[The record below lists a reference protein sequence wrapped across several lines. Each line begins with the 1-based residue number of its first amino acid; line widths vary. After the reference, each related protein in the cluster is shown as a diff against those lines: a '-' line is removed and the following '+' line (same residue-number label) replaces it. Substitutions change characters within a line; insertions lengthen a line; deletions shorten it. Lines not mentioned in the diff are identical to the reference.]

1 MSERVRSFT
10 LLVPGPWRSAAE
22 LVQKVDGARE
32 RGGAPLANGDVE
44 LQIVEDDRFGA
55 AFAFGRRGP
64 LPAELRTQIDRCR
77 HAAVVEIALRLESDH
92 AAIAKLGRALRDAGG
107 LAVRMEL
114 SGGASTW
121 ESWLA
126 RLDSGS
132 VVDIYDAAVILV
144 RDGDTVFSVGMH
156 HFDRPDAEIR
166 MSDPR
171 EAIAWLDAFHGYQLV
186 EDPLLVSGQT
196 FRPEEDARPRVFER
210 WPDAR
215 HRSSDGRYNPFGV
228 YRFLDEKVKARPPS
242 ELVPTIMPS
251 LVAMLMAQENA
262 KRAPLTKQEV
272 EVLVAKAPAMMMKR
286 DHARALERSRGYAD
300 IDPELA
306 WEQWQIVRA
315 SNQSN
320 G

>member
-1 MSERVRSFT
+1 MSERVRAFT
-10 LLVPGPWRSAAE
+10 LLVPGPWRTAEE
-22 LVQKVDGARE
+22 LVAKVPGARA
-32 RGGAPLANGDVE
+32 RGEAPLESGDVDI
-44 LQIVEDDRFGA
+44 QIVEDEAFGA
-55 AFAFGRRGP
+55 AFAFGRGGP
-64 LPAELRTQIDRCR
+64 LPAELRGQIDRCR
-77 HAAVVEIALRLESDH
+77 HAAVVAIALRLESDH
-92 AAIAKLGRALRDAGG
+92 AAVAKIGRALRDAGG

-121 ESWLA
+121 DTWLA

-132 VVDIYDAAVILV
+132 VVDIYDAAVIMV
-144 RDGDTVFSVGMH
+144 RDGDTIFSVGMH
-156 HFDRPDAEIR
+156 HFDRPDAEVR
-166 MSDPR
+166 MADPR
-171 EAIAWLDAFHGYQLV
+171 AAIAWLDAFHGYQLV

-196 FRPEEDARPRVFER
+196 FRPEKDARPRVFER

-215 HRSSDGRYNPFGV
+215 HHASDGRYNPFGV
-228 YRFLDEKVKARPPS
+228 YRFLDEKVKARAPS

-262 KRAPLTKQEV
+262 KRAPLTKREV
-272 EVLVAKAPAMMMKR
+272 ETLVAKAPAIMIQR

-306 WEQWQIVRA
+306 WEQWQIVR
-315 SNQSN
+315 QSN